1 MESAYAVV
9 ARRKNASAP
18 SSLARWCAIYRR
30 SQLLH
35 PPDLITSRDQQP
47 AQRSDVDVEDHL
59 RRRSQR
65 MDGCGSGYE
74 GTYYEDASTFGP
86 WMIIKHSTH
95 SIDQLR
101 QAFSAVRRGMRIVQ
115 PGV

>member
-1 MESAYAVV
+1 
-9 ARRKNASAP
+9 
-18 SSLARWCAIYRR
+18 
-30 SQLLH
+30 
-35 PPDLITSRDQQP
+35 
-47 AQRSDVDVEDHL
+47 
-59 RRRSQR
+59 

-74 GTYYEDASTFGP
+74 GTYYEDASTFGRP

-115 PGV
+115 PGA

>member
-1 MESAYAVV
+1 M
-9 ARRKNASAP
+9 
-18 SSLARWCAIYRR
+18 
-30 SQLLH
+30 
-35 PPDLITSRDQQP
+35 
-47 AQRSDVDVEDHL
+47 EDHL

-115 PGV
+115 PGA